1 MRKKSLIL
9 TLILVLTVTMFGSS
23 LAFAT
28 SQSDL
33 RNELDEV
40 EEKQPIAIIEAMKM
54 ETNILAPMKGVVDKI
69 YVDEA
74 QQVKAGELVAKLK

>member
-40 EEKQPIAIIEAMKM
+40 EEKLR
-54 ETNILAPMKGVVDKI
+54 N
-69 YVDEA
+69 
-74 QQVKAGELVAKLK
+74 